1 MRVVSWGLVQKGW
14 VCFLTLHDCI
24 CVTWGSPFYGLYLI
38 YFPFLIQWCT
48 TLLFFHQGPCPNFI
62 TSRSNEI
69 TKRSSSKV
77 PQSSSKVPQSQKEG
91 NKERSEK
98 RKYQLKILE
107 RHRLEGGT
115 ATLSEAHLRLKNKTT
130 SNSHRLRCHAESL
143 SWRGKGPARAYW
155 RKTNPVSLGGA
166 SLGWKNKAVFF
177 KASAPISSSI
187 LSSGL
192 CRPAQYVIKKQINKW
207 PR

>member
-77 PQSSSKVPQSQKEG
+77 PQSQKEG

-130 SNSHRLRCHAESL
+130 SNSVTPKAYPGGGKVQPEPTEEKPIPCLWEGLPLDGRTKLCSSRPQRLS
-143 SWRGKGPARAYW
+143 
-155 RKTNPVSLGGA
+155 PVPFCLQVCA
-166 SLGWKNKAVFF
+166 DLPNM
-177 KASAPISSSI
+177 
-187 LSSGL
+187 L
-192 CRPAQYVIKKQINKW
+192 
-207 PR
+207 